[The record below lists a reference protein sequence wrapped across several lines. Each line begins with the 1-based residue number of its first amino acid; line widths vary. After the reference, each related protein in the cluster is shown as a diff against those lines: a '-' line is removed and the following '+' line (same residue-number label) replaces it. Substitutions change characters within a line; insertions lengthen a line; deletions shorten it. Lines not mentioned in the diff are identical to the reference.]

1 MDSLKIGKHI
11 AECRKEKGMTQ
22 SQLAEKLGVTNKT
35 VSRWENGNYM
45 PDLSLL
51 VPLSSVLEI
60 SLDELLS
67 GEASETISERLE
79 KSEEAL
85 TKTIDYSTKKIKA
98 TKRVVA
104 LSLVLAVIACIA
116 AVILLIS
123 NNNKNKLLRADGPIE
138 YVDVDYALIKNNTVM
153 MNGYSYLENGDPDAD
168 ASVVWL
174 NADYRLPLMTGYV
187 VQVIS
192 YDDEKCE
199 VRYPWGD
206 TPAVYGY
213 IPTDDVDMKSLGN
226 IDYLWAKQSCV
237 KSGVKANVY
246 ETCSI
251 DSEVI
256 GTITGPVQIGA
267 MGEGWYWAQELV
279 GGGNTSGFIRQ
290 EDLIEFN
297 TQKIMV
303 PSERMKYKGKKFAE
317 VEEPV
322 ISIEEE
328 SSTLSKK
335 DIFAAIDVV
344 KQHFENE
351 PAYSGCKLIS
361 LKYNEKWSLER
372 SNTWK
377 EMFKKDEFIGIDGSF
392 TTDETVVN
400 TSSFAPNY
408 TYEDYTYVLGRD
420 KGEGWELL
428 TCEW

>member
-267 MGEGWYWAQELV
+267 MGEGW
-279 GGGNTSGFIRQ
+279 
-290 EDLIEFN
+290 D
-297 TQKIMV
+297 
-303 PSERMKYKGKKFAE
+303 
-317 VEEPV
+317 
-322 ISIEEE
+322 
-328 SSTLSKK
+328 
-335 DIFAAIDVV
+335 
-344 KQHFENE
+344 
-351 PAYSGCKLIS
+351 
-361 LKYNEKWSLER
+361 
-372 SNTWK
+372 
-377 EMFKKDEFIGIDGSF
+377 
-392 TTDETVVN
+392 
-400 TSSFAPNY
+400 
-408 TYEDYTYVLGRD
+408 
-420 KGEGWELL
+420 
-428 TCEW
+428 